1 MNRTVC
7 AIFTVT
13 LLAFAA
19 AARAELKTKEIEY
32 RQGDTL
38 LQGYFVYDDR
48 FEGKRPGVLV
58 AHEWM
63 GHNAYARR
71 RAEQLAQLGYA
82 AFALDMYGK
91 GVMAKDPQEAAKMA
105 QRFKDD
111 RKLTRAR
118 VNAAL
123 VVLKQQPQVDAQR
136 LGAIGYCFGG
146 LVALELARSGADVD
160 AVVTF
165 HGALDTPTPQDAK
178 NIKAKVLVLHGADDP
193 FVPDE
198 HVAAFRDEMRNAKA
212 DYAIVAYGGAVHG
225 FTNPDNAKSAMQG
238 VAYNEKADHRSWQ
251 AMRDWFEEAFGKTQ
265 GGAVNTH
272 SPQR

>member
-1 MNRTVC
+1 MKRIAC
-7 AIFTVT
+7 AVATLS
-13 LLAFAA
+13 LLAFAT

-38 LQGYFVYDDR
+38 LRGYFAYDDR
-48 FEGKRPGVLV
+48 FEGKRPGIIV

-71 RAEQLAQLGYA
+71 RAEQLAGLGYA

-91 GVMAKDPQEAAKMA
+91 GVTAKDPQEAGQMA

-111 RKLTRAR
+111 RKLTRERAS
-118 VNAAL
+118 AAL
-123 VVLKQQPQVDAQR
+123 VVLKQQPQTDPQR

-146 LVALELARSGADVD
+146 LVVLELARGGADLD

-193 FVPDE
+193 HVPDE
-198 HVAAFRDEMRNAKA
+198 HVVAFRDEMRNAKV

-225 FTNPDNAKSAMQG
+225 FTNPDNAKSPVPG

-251 AMRDWFEEAFGKTQ
+251 AMRDWFDEAFGKVQ
-265 GGAVNTH
+265 GDTGAR
-272 SPQR
+272 SPTR

>member
-1 MNRTVC
+1 MKPTVYVT
-7 AIFTVT
+7 AI
-13 LLAFAA
+13 LSALAFVT
-19 AARAELKTKEIEY
+19 AARAEVKTKEIEY
-32 RQGDTL
+32 RDGDTV
-38 LQGYFVYDDR
+38 LQGYFAYDDR
-48 FEGKRPGVLV
+48 FEGRRPGVLV

-63 GHNAYARR
+63 GHNPYARR

-91 GVMAKDPQEAAKMA
+91 GVMAKNPQEAAQMA

-111 RKLTRAR
+111 RKLTRGR

-123 VVLKQQPQVDAQR
+123 DVLKQQPQADPQK

-146 LVALELARSGADVD
+146 LVVLELARSGADVE

-165 HGALDTPTPQDAK
+165 HGALDSPTPADAR

-198 HVAAFRDEMRNAKA
+198 HVVAFREAMRGAKT

-225 FTNPDNAKSAMQG
+225 FTNPDNRNSPMQG
-238 VAYNEKADHRSWQ
+238 VAYNEHADHRSWQ
-251 AMRDWFEEAFGKTQ
+251 AMRDWFDEAFGKAQ
-265 GGAVNTH
+265 GGV
-272 SPQR
+272 SGGDRR

>member
-1 MNRTVC
+1 MKRTVR
-7 AIFTVT
+7 AVVVLS
-13 LLAFAA
+13 LLAFAT

-38 LQGYFVYDDR
+38 FQGYFAYDDR

-63 GHNAYARR
+63 GHNAYARH
-71 RAEQLAQLGYA
+71 RAEQLAGLGYA

-91 GVMAKDPQEAAKMA
+91 GVMAKNPQEAAQMA

-111 RKLTRAR
+111 RKLTRDRA
-118 VNAAL
+118 NAAL
-123 VVLKQQPQVDAQR
+123 VVLKQQPQTDSQK

-146 LVALELARSGADVD
+146 LCVLELARSGADVD
-160 AVVTF
+160 VVVTF

-178 NIKAKVLVLHGADDP
+178 NIKARVLVLHGADDP

-198 HVAAFRDEMRNAKA
+198 HVVAFREEMRGGKV
-212 DYAIVAYGGAVHG
+212 DYAITAYGGAVHG
-225 FTNPDNAKSAMQG
+225 FTNPDNAKSTMQG

-251 AMRDWFEEAFGKTQ
+251 AMRDWFDEAFGKAQ
-265 GGAVNTH
+265 GGE
-272 SPQR
+272 RR